1 MFIDLDFQGD
11 YFIHEE
17 VILPEDYYK
26 NSDVKHIQDLKV
38 DGKLYYDS
46 DEEIHGIFHIEGM
59 MTLLDSISLEEVE
72 YPFSIEY
79 DDILEESLKK
89 DENKLDLFEFL
100 WENIVLEIPL
110 KFTKVEDLS
119 KFHGDGWKLVSEEEI
134 ISSNNPFNDLLKNFD
149 KKEW

>member
-1 MFIDLDFQGD
+1 MFINLDFQGD

-46 DEEIHGIFHIEGM
+46 DEEIHGIFHIEGV

-119 KFHGDGWKLVSEEEI
+119 KFHGDGWKLVSEEER

-149 KKEW
+149 KKE